1 MGQPS
6 QVWSVCPIFLA
17 AGAFE
22 TSATRKAFALTA
34 VQQGS
39 FIRADFVLG
48 VGPGRQII
56 GP

>member
-6 QVWSVCPIFLA
+6 QAWSVCPIFLA

-22 TSATRKAFALTA
+22 TSATQKTFASTA
-34 VQQGS
+34 ARQGS